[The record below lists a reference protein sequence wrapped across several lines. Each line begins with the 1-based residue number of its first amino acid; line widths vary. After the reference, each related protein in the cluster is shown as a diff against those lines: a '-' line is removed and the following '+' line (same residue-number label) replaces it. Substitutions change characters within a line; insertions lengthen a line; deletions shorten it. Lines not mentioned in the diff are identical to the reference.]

1 MSDESGGLLLSF
13 HVSEKV
19 ATRHNYRRDTICLR
33 TLCVAIINVKR
44 GEQHEYGE
52 KQKKELNIRIGQRLK
67 TVRENSGYTQET
79 FGISF

>member
-13 HVSEKV
+13 HVREKV
-19 ATRHNYRRDTICLR
+19 ATRHNYRRTTICLR

-52 KQKKELNIRIGQRLK
+52 KTEKRVKHTDRAK
-67 TVRENSGYTQET
+67 VENC
-79 FGISF
+79 